1 MSNAMSSRKDW
12 RLRHF
17 NPKRQLYHRW
27 RPTSQNLALTRQL
40 DGYCQFCPTRW
51 FRWDHQIV
59 HHPHGSNIRHAY
71 SMCFF
76 YYHRLPGEVWLL
88 TLLARM
94 GQMVRRLG
102 KTERSR
108 VGPGFESRMVHRVS
122 AA

>member
-1 MSNAMSSRKDW
+1 MSNAMSPRKDW

-27 RPTSQNLALTRQL
+27 RPTAQNLALTRQL

-59 HHPHGSNIRHAY
+59 HHPHGSNIRHAF

-76 YYHRLPGEVWLL
+76 YYHRLPGEVFFRRIA
-88 TLLARM
+88 TGIVDAVERLLAR
-94 GQMVRRLG
+94 QREAVRREVF
-102 KTERSR
+102 T
-108 VGPGFESRMVHRVS
+108 
-122 AA
+122 